1 MLSVNFKLEIF
12 HRSVYRTHG
21 VMYGSCSWLTSPQ
34 LARMGE
40 FISYLCV
47 LLIVKFQVI
56 FLGESMLCGIL

>member
-1 MLSVNFKLEIF
+1 MLCI
-12 HRSVYRTHG
+12 
-21 VMYGSCSWLTSPQ
+21 GSCSWLTSPQ

-56 FLGESMLCGIL
+56 FLRESDVVVTTFEE